1 MDSSSWRY
9 IVVKWLIILAAV
21 SICVR
26 LFTLQIVDS
35 SLKQRADR
43 NTLRYNVQYPPR
55 GEILDRNGHYL
66 ARSREAYD
74 IMIIPKD
81 VSEFDT
87 GAMARLLGVDTLEL
101 VRAVERARRY
111 SMRQPSVLFKEMPKE
126 VKLQLDE
133 RSVSGFYTQYRSARS
148 YPTQM
153 AGNLLGYVGKVGQW
167 MIDADPYYT
176 QDDNAG
182 MSGIEQAY
190 EKELRGV
197 KGVNVQMVD
206 VFGVPQ
212 GSYMNGAEDVL
223 PVAGKSIV
231 TTIDGEL
238 QELAEKLLK
247 GKVGS
252 VVAIEPSTGEILV
265 MASSPSYDPDLLVG
279 RERGNNYMDMIG
291 DKRRP
296 LFNRAVMASYP
307 PGSTFKVVNGL
318 IAMQLGIAKASD
330 RYSCYGR
337 YPVGRGVGCHSHT
350 PSLDM
355 AGATQHSCNTYFC
368 YVFRD
373 LLDKGASSDMKENFQ
388 TWVDAVGTF
397 GFGRKLGSDFRNELS
412 GTLRGVDYYNRVY
425 RGWWNSLTVISLSI
439 GQGELGVTPL
449 QMANLAAIVA
459 NRGHYHIPHVVKAI
473 EGVDT
478 IDHRF
483 KEELTTMVDREHF
496 DPIVEGMYRAV
507 HEEGGTARIA
517 NVPGL
522 SICGKTG
529 TAQNPQGADHSTF
542 MSFAPRDNPKIAVSV
557 YIEHGRFGATSAAPI
572 ASLLI
577 EQYLTDT
584 ITRPQLVDYV
594 TNLKINYPMYQNK

>member
-9 IVVKWLIILAAV
+9 MVVKWLIILAAV

-55 GEILDRNGHYL
+55 GEILDRNGSYL

-318 IAMQLGIAKASD
+318 IAMQLGIAKETD

-337 YPVGRGVGCHSHT
+337 YPVGRGVGCHAHT

-355 AGATQHSCNTYFC
+355 AGATQHSCNAYFC
-368 YVFRD
+368 YIFRD
-373 LLDKGASSDMKENFQ
+373 ILDKGASSDMKENFQ